1 MNIAVVTD
9 STASLSMPLRRE
21 HGIRVVPLHL
31 VVDGQERL
39 EGDEADGRSVVDALR
54 RKADVSTSR
63 PSPSSFLRA
72 YEEAAKGGAREI
84 ISVHLSGELSGTV
97 DAAASAAAESPV
109 PVHVIDSR
117 TISAALGSAAVGAAR
132 DAAAGRPAAEII
144 ERFQRR
150 CAASSVRL
158 LVHSLEPLRRGGR
171 IGGARALL
179 GSALAIKPVLHVLD
193 GRVEPL
199 ERVRTAGRAVAR
211 LQALTIADCDDLP
224 DWATDAEVT
233 VHHLDALERAEPL
246 AAALA
251 EHLSGPVELA
261 PLTAVIGAHVGV
273 GAIGVAV
280 SPRPGD

>member
-9 STASLSMPLRRE
+9 STASLSLPVCQE
-21 HGIRVVPLHL
+21 YGIRVVPLHL
-31 VVDGQERL
+31 VVDGREHL
-39 EGDEADGRSVVDALR
+39 EGDEADSSSVIDALR

-63 PSPSSFLRA
+63 PSPGSFLQT
-72 YEEAAKGGAREI
+72 YEEAAKGGATEI
-84 ISVHLSGELSGTV
+84 ISVHLSGEMSGTV
-97 DAAASAAAESPV
+97 DAAASAALDSPV
-109 PVHVIDSR
+109 PVHVVDSR

-132 DAAAGRPAAEII
+132 DAAAGRPATEIV
-144 ERFQRR
+144 ERLERR

-179 GSALAIKPVLHVLD
+179 GSALAIKPVLHVVD
-193 GRVEPL
+193 GRLEAL
-199 ERVRTAGRAVAR
+199 ERVRTAGKAVAR
-211 LQALTIADCDDLP
+211 LQALTIAACDAVP
-224 DWATDAEVT
+224 DWAADAEVT

-251 EHLSGPVELA
+251 DHLSGPVQLGS
-261 PLTAVIGAHVGV
+261 LTAVIGAHLGI

-280 SPRPGD
+280 SPRPRD